1 MKSGVNLLHQE
12 YVSSIVESC
21 TKDQS
26 YVIML
31 KWDAIKAVH
40 NILKQK
46 CELIQQIGG
55 IIEKY
60 QYKDVKI
67 SFYKTGKLMLTN
79 VMQMDTL
86 LKELFE

>member
-1 MKSGVNLLHQE
+1 LLHQQ

-31 KWDAIKAVH
+31 KWDAVKEVQSK
-40 NILKQK
+40 LQK
-46 CELIQQIGG
+46 NCELIQQIGG

-60 QYKDVKI
+60 QFKDVKI

-79 VMQMDTL
+79 VNQIDTL
-86 LKELFE
+86 LNELFK

>member
-1 MKSGVNLLHQE
+1 MKSGVNWLHQK

-31 KWDAIKAVH
+31 KWDTINEVH
-40 NILKQK
+40 TKLKQN
-46 CELIQQIGG
+46 CELILQIGG

-60 QYKDVKI
+60 RYKDTKI

-79 VMQMDTL
+79 VNQIDTL